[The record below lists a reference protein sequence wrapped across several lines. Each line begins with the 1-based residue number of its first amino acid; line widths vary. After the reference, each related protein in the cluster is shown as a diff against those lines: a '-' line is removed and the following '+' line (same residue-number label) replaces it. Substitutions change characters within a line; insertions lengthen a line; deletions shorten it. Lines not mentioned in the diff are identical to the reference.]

1 MPDRNQVYSSD
12 VGIPV
17 ARFWWHWVT
26 ASARAV
32 AISMLIGAAL
42 LNAGKAQDLAEYR
55 IGPGDR
61 LKVSVFGH
69 PEESGEF
76 EVDATGTFA
85 YTLLGRVQAK
95 GRTSSEIQ
103 TYLRDELDRRFI
115 VDPKVTI
122 EVLRY
127 RPFYIYGEVEK
138 SGSYAYVSAL
148 TVRRA
153 VAIAGGFTRR
163 ARHAPVSIVREDPET
178 AIVLEAG
185 LDVPILPGDII
196 EVRRRLF

>member
-1 MPDRNQVYSSD
+1 MPSRVRLLLSCL
-12 VGIPV
+12 
-17 ARFWWHWVT
+17 ALWLT
-26 ASARAV
+26 A
-32 AISMLIGAAL
+32 GAAL
-42 LNAGKAQDLAEYR
+42 AQDLSDYL

-61 LKVSVFGH
+61 LKIHVFAH

-76 EVDATGTFA
+76 EVDGTGGFS
-85 YTLLGRVQAK
+85 YPLLGRVDARGK
-95 GRTSSEIQ
+95 TSGQVQEFVRAQ
-103 TYLRDELDRRFI
+103 LDSRFI
-115 VDPKVTI
+115 VDPRVSV

-138 SGSYAYVSAL
+138 SGSYPYVSAL

-163 ARHAPVSIVREDPET
+163 ARHAPVNIVREDAE
-178 AIVLEAG
+178 AAVGFEAG
-185 LDVPILPGDII
+185 LDVPVLPGDTI